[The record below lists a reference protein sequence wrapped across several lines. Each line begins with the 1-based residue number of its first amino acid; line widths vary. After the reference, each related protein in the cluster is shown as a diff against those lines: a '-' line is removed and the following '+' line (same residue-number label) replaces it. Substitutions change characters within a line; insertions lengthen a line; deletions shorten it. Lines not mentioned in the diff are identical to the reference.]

1 MRTECING
9 YIKKNPGSFC
19 PGRNSRQH
27 CGYEPVCAARRIQ
40 GRGISF
46 YPPLPAARTGQA
58 LALRGL
64 SAPSMRAGSG
74 KPPAVHGAW
83 KSLGSAMQGG
93 GCASSPRLRQPAAR
107 SGSAG
112 TGSATHPPPCMACCN
127 VDQSAAPGVR
137 LALPGGA
144 HAGCYVISGR
154 PRLSVSGGSGGQ
166 GWMNHALAVIVP
178 ALRDLCR
185 CSEPASKSTPKLLR
199 KPVFAVPGLAFGLD
213 RPSRYHL
220 AQNLVR
226 ACHLQTD
233 CVCYI

>member
-137 LALPGGA
+137 LALLAARMLGA
-144 HAGCYVISGR
+144 ALSRVAAPVRFGCRRRAWVDSRG
-154 PRLSVSGGSGGQ
+154 V
-166 GWMNHALAVIVP
+166 
-178 ALRDLCR
+178 
-185 CSEPASKSTPKLLR
+185 CSHRAHPFPTSSKSR
-199 KPVFAVPGLAFGLD
+199 KRPYSCTYASSTVPQL
-213 RPSRYHL
+213 P
-220 AQNLVR
+220 
-226 ACHLQTD
+226 
-233 CVCYI
+233 